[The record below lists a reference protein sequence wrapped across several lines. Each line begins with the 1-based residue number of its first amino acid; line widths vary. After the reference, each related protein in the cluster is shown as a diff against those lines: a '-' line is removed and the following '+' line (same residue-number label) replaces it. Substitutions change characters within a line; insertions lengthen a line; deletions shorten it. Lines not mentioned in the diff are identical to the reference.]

1 MATNL
6 RFSVGVQLG
15 WSTIVWGFQSGKVI
29 DECEYLQARD
39 SNKCPE
45 GDLNPLS
52 HGAMSRLLAQQCRSK
67 WVWAASC
74 YPFARV
80 NAGRCSHGGNRLLIW
95 VRWHRPPLRTESQ
108 AGLSALASLH
118 VSVKVLRPHVSGQ

>member
-1 MATNL
+1 MTTKY
-6 RFSVGVQLG
+6 RFGITGGV
-15 WSTIVWGFQSGKVI
+15 SGGMTKRPKPVTCT
-29 DECEYLQARD
+29 DVEGSL
-39 SNKCPE
+39 CPE

-52 HGAMSRLLAQQCRSK
+52 HGAMSRLLAQQRRSK

-95 VRWHRPPLRTESQ
+95 VRWHRPPDGQRVRR
-108 AGLSALASLH
+108 GSAPWLHFTSL
-118 VSVKVLRPHVSGQ
+118 